1 MIKAWLSQHWR
12 VFIFTLKRLVST
24 PVTSLLS
31 IIVIGIAFSLPAG
44 IYILTENLQK
54 ISGQTVGSPQ
64 MSLYLKLSANEND
77 INEVRQ
83 QLEENEQV
91 IRYQF
96 VPKQVALQQLQQNS
110 SLADVASGLKYN
122 PLPDAFIVDAQDS
135 TTEALKQLQIT
146 LQERPEIDHVQFDA
160 VWVERLNALL
170 GLGRT
175 VVLLLAILLSVAII
189 AVMFNTIRLQILTKQ
204 EEIEVSRLIG
214 ATNSFIQRP
223 FLYFGATQG
232 LLGGIV
238 ALCIIMFSIQT
249 MNNELTEIGRLYT
262 LNLHLQ
268 QLSTGDNV
276 SLLAFSTWLG
286 WLGARISV
294 ASHLWQIEPK

>member
-54 ISGQTVGSPQ
+54 ISGQTAGSPQ

-77 INEVRQ
+77 INEIRQ

-110 SLADVASGLKYN
+110 SLADVASGLKHN

-146 LQERPEIDHVQFDA
+146 LQERPEIDYVQFDA

-223 FLYFGATQG
+223 FLYFGAIQG

-249 MNNELTEIGRLYT
+249 INNELTEIARLYT